1 MMVADLWWIASDQD
15 EEAKNSQCL
24 RDLRSTD
31 PRDDKIRIERSK
43 DDLLKDSYIW
53 ILNDPA
59 FTDWRDKDD
68 SQLLWIKGDPGKGKT
83 MLMIGL
89 IKELSRQLESEPGSG
104 ILSYFFCQSTDSR
117 LNNAVSVLRGL
128 IYLLVSQ
135 QRTLIQHL
143 RKRYDTAGQRFFED
157 TNTFYAL
164 SAILSDMLHDSTSI
178 ARVYLMV
185 DALDECDSE
194 LPQLLD
200 LIARNSSEPSRV
212 KWLVSSRNRPDI
224 EEWLRPDGL
233 RVKISLELKSCHISQ
248 AVNAFIDFKV
258 QELVKHHD
266 YDIELREEVR
276 AHLSR
281 NAEGTFLWVALVC
294 KELRRVPPWET
305 QSALEGFPP
314 KLEPLYE
321 RMMNQIQQNNDKNTV
336 QLCQKIL
343 SLVTLAFR
351 PLYLRELGATTD
363 LPKRLSTNRRWLN
376 QLVDLCGSF
385 LTVREETVYF
395 IHQSAK
401 DYFSTGKGARIF
413 PSGQAEEHCKIAFRS
428 LQAMSDTLK
437 KDICGLQMP
446 GALLEE
452 VESINQDPLAH
463 IRYACCY
470 WVNHLRDASYLSHNE
485 IDLCDSGKVHIFF
498 QEHFL
503 HWLEALSLTGN
514 MSNGIVMV
522 RTLESILTVSDSE
535 NYTIVLVAN

>member
-1 MMVADLWWIASDQD
+1 MEADLRWIASDLD
-15 EEAKNSQCL
+15 EEKNSRCL
-24 RDLRSTD
+24 CDLRSTD

-43 DDLLKDSYIW
+43 DDLLKDSYMW

-89 IKELSRQLESEPGSG
+89 IEELSRQLESEPGLG

-135 QRTLIQHL
+135 HRSLIQHL
-143 RKRYDTAGQRFFED
+143 RKRYDIAGQRFFED
-157 TNTFYAL
+157 INTFYAL
-164 SAILSDMLHDSTSI
+164 SAILSDMLHDSTSL
-178 ARVYLMV
+178 ARVYLIV

-233 RVKISLELKSCHISQ
+233 RVKISLELNSSHISQ
-248 AVNAFIDFKV
+248 AVNSFINFKV
-258 QELVKHHD
+258 SKLVERKGYKSELCDRIKS
-266 YDIELREEVR
+266 YLR
-276 AHLSR
+276 AK
-281 NAEGTFLWVALVC
+281 ADGTFLWVALVC
-294 KELRRVPPWET
+294 KEL
-305 QSALEGFPP
+305 QSVQIRKTLSVLERFPP
-314 KLEPLYE
+314 GLQPLYE
-321 RMMNQIQQNNDKNTV
+321 RMIEQINCLEDSEDV
-336 QLCQKIL
+336 ELCRRIL
-343 SLVTLAFR
+343 SSATLAYR
-351 PLYLRELGATTD
+351 PLHLKELVAAAGLESIDD
-363 LPKRLSTNRRWLN
+363 LQSLN
-376 QLVDLCGSF
+376 ELVDLCGSF

-401 DYFSTGKGARIF
+401 DYFSTGKGAKIF

-428 LQAMSDTLK
+428 LQIMSSTLK
-437 KDICGLQMP
+437 RDICGLQMP
-446 GALLEE
+446 GAFLDEL
-452 VESINQDPLAH
+452 ESINRDPLAH

-470 WVNHLRDASYLSHNE
+470 WVKHLYDASHLSDNE
-485 IDLCDSGKVHIFF
+485 IDLCDGGKVHIFF

-503 HWLEALSLTGN
+503 HWLEALSLIEN
-514 MSNGIVMV
+514 MSDGVVMV
-522 RTLESILTVSDSE
+522 RTLESMLTVSDS
-535 NYTIVLVAN
+535 